1 MVHST
6 PIKVRGYHLDMYGH
20 VNNARYLEF
29 LEEARW
35 RLFEDYFDVDYW
47 QKRGLGF
54 VAVNINIA
62 YRRPALLDELLEV
75 QSSLTK
81 LGPKSGVLRQK
92 VVLQGTDTIVA
103 DADVTFAIFQIS
115 TGRAQLIEGD
125 IRAAL
130 HVFVPPSEE

>member
-75 QSSLTK
+75 QSSTVCRLT
-81 LGPKSGVLRQK
+81 VRC
-92 VVLQGTDTIVA
+92 
-103 DADVTFAIFQIS
+103 F
-115 TGRAQLIEGD
+115 R
-125 IRAAL
+125 
-130 HVFVPPSEE
+130 